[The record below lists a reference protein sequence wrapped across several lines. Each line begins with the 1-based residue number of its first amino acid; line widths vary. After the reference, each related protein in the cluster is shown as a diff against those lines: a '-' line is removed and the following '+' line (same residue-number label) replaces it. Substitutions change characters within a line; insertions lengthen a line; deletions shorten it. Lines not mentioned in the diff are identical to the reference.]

1 MYGYIL
7 INQRWAIKQGEFLKI
22 KEIPDE
28 IKYGI
33 YYCEIKTN
41 NSFYIKKNKKNC
53 YTHIDI
59 IKARKLKYEII
70 MDDTKEF
77 NFIYYS
83 DDKLVDGKF
92 LFEEYIDYL
101 QSNKVHAIRTNNK
114 ICKDICKYLMST
126 IWGHLC
132 ERNKKSSSLYNE
144 IHKGWELKNIQ
155 TVNKNNIITIQNK
168 ESYYSDKAFLPRIK
182 PFILA
187 FGRNMITNYILKYH
201 LEDILIRCHTD
212 SLYLMEC
219 PNQFKYMLDENY
231 DNTIIGKFKYEG
243 LCSYYVKNIQY
254 IYEIERIN
262 DNEFN
267 IKKDIEIE
275 DD

>member
-1 MYGYIL
+1 M
-7 INQRWAIKQGEFLKI
+7 
-22 KEIPDE
+22 
-28 IKYGI
+28 
-33 YYCEIKTN
+33 KT
-41 NSFYIKKNKKNC
+41 I
-53 YTHIDI
+53 
-59 IKARKLKYEII
+59 
-70 MDDTKEF
+70 
-77 NFIYYS
+77 
-83 DDKLVDGKF
+83 
-92 LFEEYIDYL
+92 
-101 QSNKVHAIRTNNK
+101 
-114 ICKDICKYLMST
+114 
-126 IWGHLC
+126 
-132 ERNKKSSSLYNE
+132 
-144 IHKGWELKNIQ
+144 
-155 TVNKNNIITIQNK
+155 NKNNIVTIQNK
-168 ESYYSDKAFLPRIK
+168 ESYYSDKGFIPRIK

-267 IKKDIEIE
+267 IKKDVEIE